1 VIASGTS
8 GATTVASTSFV
19 AAASGIEVFATGGL
33 GGVHRGAAESWDESA
48 DLMALSSAPLAVV
61 CAGVKS
67 ILDVTA
73 TLERLE
79 SLSVSVVGYQTDVF
93 PGFYVRDSGQSV
105 PWRAESAV
113 EIARIIGSRQA
124 LGLPQA
130 LIVANPI
137 APDAELDPALHDAT
151 LAAGLAALESEG
163 VSGKDVTP
171 FLLGYFHEHT
181 GGASLAANVA
191 LVLSNARLAGEVA
204 VEVAARAKPVG

>member
-1 VIASGTS
+1 
-8 GATTVASTSFV
+8 
-19 AAASGIEVFATGGL
+19 
-33 GGVHRGAAESWDESA
+33 
-48 DLMALSSAPLAVV
+48 

-93 PGFYVRDSGQSV
+93 PGFYIRDSGQSV

-113 EIARIIGSRQA
+113 EVARIAKSRQA

-130 LIVANPI
+130 LVVANPI
-137 APDAELDPALHDAT
+137 AADAELDPALHDAT

-171 FLLGYFHEHT
+171 FLLAYFHEHT

-191 LVLSNARLAGEVA
+191 LVLSNARLAGEIAVEVA
-204 VEVAARAKPVG
+204 VEVAER